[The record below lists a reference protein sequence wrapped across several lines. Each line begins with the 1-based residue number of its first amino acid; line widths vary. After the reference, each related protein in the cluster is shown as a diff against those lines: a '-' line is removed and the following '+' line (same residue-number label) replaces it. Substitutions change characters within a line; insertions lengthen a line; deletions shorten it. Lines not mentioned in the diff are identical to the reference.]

1 MFKEISYTEAVNF
14 LLPKHYSGRKP
25 VIQKAFGAF
34 IEEELKAV
42 CTFGKPASDSVC
54 RGICGA
60 EFKDKVFE
68 LNRLCRTDDYKE
80 PLSKF
85 VGWCLRELKALNWII
100 ISYSDTAMNH
110 HGYIYQA
117 CNFIYTGATKKRT
130 DPFNGNLKH
139 SRHIKCNTKLRQIRS
154 SKHRYVYFC
163 SDRRT
168 IKLYKKNFKWKSLCY
183 PKGENSNYQLG
194 FVLKPQIVEEG
205 ELWNETI

>member
-25 VIQKAFGAF
+25 VVQKAFGAF
-34 IEEELKAV
+34 SDGELKAV

-54 RGICGA
+54 RGICGI

-68 LNRLCRTDDYKE
+68 LNRLCRTNDYEE

-85 VGWCLRELKALNWII
+85 VGWCLKELKPLKWII
-100 ISYSDTAMNH
+100 VSYSDTAMNH

-130 DPFNGNLKH
+130 DLYNGNTKH

-163 SDRRT
+163 GDKRT
-168 IKLYKKNFKWKSLCY
+168 VKLYKKNFNWGVFSY
-183 PKGENSNYQLG
+183 PKGDNSNYSLG
-194 FVLKPQIVEEG
+194 FVLKPQIVGEEN
-205 ELWNETI
+205 L

>member
-1 MFKEISYTEAVNF
+1 MFKEISYTEAINF

-25 VIQKAFGAF
+25 VVQKAFGAF
-34 IEEELKAV
+34 EDNELKAV

-54 RGICGA
+54 RGICGV

-68 LNRLCRTDDYKE
+68 LNRLCRTDDYCE

-85 VGWCLRELKALNWII
+85 VGWCLKELKPLKWIVV
-100 ISYSDTAMNH
+100 SYSDTAMNH

-130 DPFNGNLKH
+130 DPFNGDLKKH
-139 SRHIKCNTKLRQIRS
+139 SRHIKCDTKLRQVRS

-163 SDRRT
+163 GDKRT
-168 IKLYKKNFKWKSLCY
+168 VKLYKRNFKWKTFPF
-183 PKGENSNYQLG
+183 PKGDNSNYALG
-194 FVLKPQIVEEG
+194 FVLKPQIIKG
-205 ELWNETI
+205 ED